1 MELKIKI
8 VNENAKGLYVTDKS
22 DKDDSGLDLYVLEDT
37 EIRLCETVFI
47 DLGIQCEMLKNN
59 KNIGYYLYPRSSI
72 SKTPLILANSVG
84 IIDAGYRGN
93 IKAAVKYIPDDSFF
107 KLLEK
112 GENPSLWAG
121 STTPSVYTIKKGT
134 RLFQICSSDL
144 TPFKTQIV
152 NSLSSSER
160 GEGGFGSTG
169 IGVETSVPVAE
180 PKNNIED
187 NNSYDDFCGF
197 NS

>member
-1 MELKIKI
+1 MELRIRI
-8 VNENAKGLYVTDKS
+8 VNDNAKGLYVTDKS
-22 DKDDSGLDLYVLEDT
+22 EKDDSGLDLYVLEDT
-37 EIRLCETVFI
+37 EISLGETVFI

-59 KNIGYYLYPRSSI
+59 RNVGYYLYPRSSI

-112 GENPSLWAG
+112 GEKPSLWADH
-121 STTPSVYTIKKGT
+121 TTPSVYTVKKGT
-134 RLFQICSSDL
+134 RLFQICSADL
-144 TPFKTQIV
+144 SPFNTKLV
-152 NSLSSSER
+152 ESLSSSER

-169 IGVETSVPVAE
+169 IGIETSVPVGE
-180 PKNNIED
+180 PKNDD
-187 NNSYDDFCGF
+187 NNSYDGFCGF

>member
-1 MELKIKI
+1 MELRIKI
-8 VNENAKGLYVTDKS
+8 VNENAKGLYVTDNS

-37 EIRLCETVFI
+37 KISLGETVFI

-59 KNIGYYLYPRSSI
+59 KNVGYYLYPRSSI

-107 KLLEK
+107 KLLEE
-112 GENPSLWAG
+112 GETPSLWAG
-121 STTPSVYTIKKGT
+121 RTTPSVYTIKKGT
-134 RLFQICSSDL
+134 RLFQICSADL
-144 TPFKTQIV
+144 SPFKTTLV

-169 IGVETSVPVAE
+169 IGIETSIPVAE
-180 PKNNIED
+180 PKKNIDD
-187 NNSYDDFCGF
+187 NDSYDGFCGF
-197 NS
+197 NG